1 MRVVFLSRNKP
12 SKDVKTLLD
21 MPTHK
26 NRTTMLVGNGLDE
39 SDLKRCQAKD
49 AGAVFII
56 PDRTTSG
63 LESQDT
69 MTTLLAWSL
78 HLYAPSTRVFTYNL
92 LPETETFQWGIVEQ
106 TMCISDV
113 KQLLLAYS
121 CRHRGTTTLILN
133 LLHPSEPSNSYED
146 GWQAQYGDGTG
157 NELYVGPVPDV
168 FVGWTFA
175 QVSWFVFQEFQ
186 SILIGVDIFLKPSS
200 SFSGTDWDGP
210 HFHGTDGAGGA
221 AGGVGGRSSG
231 RSRSP
236 GRGLNDSEKGYTSG
250 QYHLTLN
257 PGNSYRLGKC
267 DQLVYIA
274 QSPYDVDSINKF
286 TVDQYERLVKDE
298 KGHLDGSR
306 LDFAYAMD
314 MYYTLRDSRADARE
328 AAKRRAERRKG
339 KRAKQ
344 ADETTKV
351 ATNDFNN
358 NNSHNQSQD
367 QLMPEKWFPT
377 ATATAA
383 GVGSSSPPLSHLPQ
397 SRPASSFRSRSG
409 GLKKARPAW
418 NVALYDDDDDDES
431 VASDSSSFQR
441 MKSRPSK
448 LSHHSSRSRNSDRG
462 KGRVQDREHLMG
474 ALAREELITR
484 TGVLGTEEIP
494 LSDAKNWTTPSS
506 SSPGLTSRRSEGGR
520 SDQSGDG
527 TGTGRSGQFLPAPSP
542 LSNELY
548 PSTYDRNAAAA
559 AAEDARNQGQDA
571 TGIIRLAGSI
581 SPLNPVTDN
590 TNQPPTI
597 PPGITI
603 DPTIVSKSRHDNL
616 GDMDEKHALESSM
629 ISSSSNR
636 PSPIPLSGTPPPGF
650 TQSGTIQGSF
660 QTLDDSTYI
669 GQTSVTRSETKDLP
683 LCHLLINPPDSIK
696 PLIKDD
702 LSGLKNH
709 IVICSDAGE
718 NLYRFMATLRLAQIS
733 REDLKTIVVLTR
745 NPMETFTS
753 DTNVLGEMGEPDEIA
768 GDSPGLPVGGTGLGG
783 PGIVEGSY
791 EKCSGGYW
799 DAILSFP
806 RVYWVSVSIL
816 EIVSFSR
823 LWHTNQRPPF

>member
-1 MRVVFLSRNKP
+1 
-12 SKDVKTLLD
+12 
-21 MPTHK
+21 
-26 NRTTMLVGNGLDE
+26 MLVGNGLDE

-106 TMCISDV
+106 TICISDV

-133 LLHPSEPSNSYED
+133 LLHPSEPSNSYDD

-175 QVSWFVFQEFQ
+175 QVSWLVFQEFQ

-200 SFSGTDWDGP
+200 SFSGMDWDGP
-210 HFHGTDGAGGA
+210 HFHGSDAAGGA
-221 AGGVGGRSSG
+221 AGGVGGRNSG

-236 GRGLNDSEKGYTSG
+236 GHGLQDSDKGCASG

-257 PGNSYRLGKC
+257 PGNSYRLGKY

-274 QSPYDVDSINKF
+274 QSPYDVESINKF
-286 TVDQYERLVKDE
+286 TAEQYERLFKDE

-328 AAKRRAERRKG
+328 AAKRRAEHRKG

-344 ADETTKV
+344 ADETMKV
-351 ATNDFNN
+351 AMNDFNN
-358 NNSHNQSQD
+358 NHHNQSQD
-367 QLMPEKWFPT
+367 RLMSEKWSST
-377 ATATAA
+377 VTATAA
-383 GVGSSSPPLSHLPQ
+383 GVGLGSPPLSHLPP
-397 SRPASSFRSRSG
+397 RRAASSFQSRSG

-431 VASDSSSFQR
+431 IVSDSSSLQR
-441 MKSRPSK
+441 MKSVPSR

-462 KGRVQDREHLMG
+462 KGRVQDRELLMG
-474 ALAREELITR
+474 ALAREELITK
-484 TGVLGTEEIP
+484 TGASGTEEIP
-494 LSDAKNWTTPSS
+494 LSDARNWTTSSS
-506 SSPGLTSRRSEGGR
+506 SSPGQTHRRSEGGR
-520 SDQSGDG
+520 SDQSGGG
-527 TGTGRSGQFLPAPSP
+527 TGTGRSGQFLTAPSP

-548 PSTYDRNAAAA
+548 LSTYDRNAAAA

-571 TGIIRLAGSI
+571 TGIIQLDGST
-581 SPLNPVTDN
+581 SPLNPVIDN

-597 PPGITI
+597 PPGTTTI
-603 DPTIVSKSRHDNL
+603 PTIVSESHHDNSSDL
-616 GDMDEKHALESSM
+616 DEKRALESSM
-629 ISSSSNR
+629 ASSSSKR
-636 PSPIPLSGTPPPGF
+636 PSPMPLSGSIPPTF
-650 TQSGTIQGSF
+650 TQRGTIQGSF
-660 QTLDDSTYI
+660 QTLDEPTYV

-702 LSGLKNH
+702 LSSLKNH

-753 DTNVLGEMGEPDEIA
+753 DTNVLGEMGETDDVA
-768 GDSPGLPVGGTGLGG
+768 GDGSGTPVGGTGPGG
-783 PGIVEGSY
+783 PGVVEGSY

-806 RVYWVSVSIL
+806 RVYWVSVSIFQFAL
-816 EIVSFSR
+816 LVLAFVAP
-823 LWHTNQRPPF
+823 NQRPPI